1 MTRRLSSTRT
11 ALTVL
16 AVLLSGLPAV
26 AQVARSQFNGTVSDT
41 AGGVLV
47 GATVVATNVETNVAS
62 TATTTDAGIYVIPYL
77 PSGTYRINVTAAG
90 FRPAVA
96 NDVSLRA
103 AQTLT
108 IDFQMNVDAI
118 TEELTV
124 AAPLIET
131 GTAEIGRY
139 VSNKEY
145 QTWPVPV
152 SDGQRRSGRR
162 LRSCVR
168 ARLTWLEPA
177 CHNCPTFQRLHAT
190 RASRSRASTGAVP
203 LPAASRRRGRSRTAC
218 RRRR

>member
-11 ALTVL
+11 ALMVL
-16 AVLLSGLPAV
+16 AVLSSGLPAV

-124 AAPLIET
+124 AAPLTTRVLRGSYNWPKRT
-131 GTAEIGRY
+131 GRPSASAPSTVPERG
-139 VSNKEY
+139 S
-145 QTWPVPV
+145 PV
-152 SDGQRRSGRR
+152 
-162 LRSCVR
+162 
-168 ARLTWLEPA
+168 
-177 CHNCPTFQRLHAT
+177 
-190 RASRSRASTGAVP
+190 
-203 LPAASRRRGRSRTAC
+203 
-218 RRRR
+218 

>member
-1 MTRRLSSTRT
+1 MTSITSCVRGSV
-11 ALTVL
+11 AVL
-16 AVLLSGLPAV
+16 AMLLVGSPAF
-26 AQVARSQFNGTVSDT
+26 AQVARSQFNGTVTDS

-47 GATVVATNVETNVAS
+47 GAAVVATNVETNVAS
-62 TATTTDAGIYVIPYL
+62 SATTNDAGIYVIPYL
-77 PSGTYRINVTAAG
+77 ANGVYRINVTSAA

-96 NDVSLRA
+96 NDVTLRA

-108 IDFQMNVDAI
+108 VDFQLSVDAL

-152 SDGQRRSGRR
+152 SDGHGRS
-162 LRSCVR
+162 S
-168 ARLTWLEPA
+168 
-177 CHNCPTFQRLHAT
+177 
-190 RASRSRASTGAVP
+190 SSSSRASPAVSATPSRARSTAGATT
-203 LPAASRRRGRSRTAC
+203 RT
-218 RRRR
+218 RF